1 MLLVMN
7 TGATEIR
14 NVISPQLLGAVLKVY
29 NAALMDAIY
38 ISVAISA
45 LSIVGAIFTE
55 WKSVKHGEG
64 QGEKPKVDKDVLVV

>member
-1 MLLVMN
+1 
-7 TGATEIR
+7 
-14 NVISPQLLGAVLKVY
+14 
-29 NAALMDAIY
+29 MDAIY